1 MIQPELQEKFRA
13 EYNPDG
19 SVLRRQQMR
28 MLDILLHVDKV
39 CKEHAIKYWLSSGTL
54 LGAVRHGGFIP
65 WDDDLDIEMLR
76 EDFLRFKRVFKDSE
90 DFVMQTPENDLHY
103 IMPYVKVRDTHS
115 VIEEHSGGQNF
126 KYKGIFIDI
135 FALEY
140 THKFVNH
147 RTHMRLRRIR
157 KFGNRHKRSRL
168 VDAIIGWRKRMAFR
182 SFKVW
187 RALSNLF
194 PGQELRHTYGT
205 WCYRKPRYEEDLF
218 PLSTIK
224 FEGYDFP
231 APHNSDA
238 YLRTIYGDYM
248 QLPDHKEVH
257 TATIEFLE

>member
-19 SVLRRQQMR
+19 SILRRQQVK
-28 MLDILLHVDKV
+28 MLDILLHVDKF
-39 CKEHAIKYWLSSGTL
+39 CKEHNITYWLSSGTL

-76 EDFLRFKRVFKDSE
+76 EDFLRFKSLWKDS
-90 DFVMQTPENDLHY
+90 DDYIMQTHENDLHY
-103 IMPYVKVRDTHS
+103 IMPYAKVRDTHS
-115 VIEEHSGGQNF
+115 AIEEHSGGEHF
-126 KYKGIFIDI
+126 KHKGIFIDI

-147 RTHMRLRRIR
+147 QTHMRLRRIR
-157 KFGNRHKRSRL
+157 KFGNRHKRNKF
-168 VDAIIGWRKRMAFR
+168 VDAVIALRKVLAFN
-182 SFKVW
+182 SFKIW

-205 WCYRKPRYEEDLF
+205 WCYRKSRFEEDLF

-224 FEGYDFP
+224 FEGHDFP
-231 APHNSDA
+231 APNNTDA
-238 YLRTIYGDYM
+238 YLSKIYGDYM
-248 QLPDHKEVH
+248 QIPDIKEVH
-257 TATIEFLE
+257 TAKIEFLE